1 MTEPT
6 SRKSNP
12 DIFAVHEYAYRT
24 EHPAAEDSPASARAL
39 EPEDAYL
46 TGSSRSLRRRL
57 LGLNIHGDCK
67 PQTARREETPAGFCV
82 TGSFAVSKK

>member
-6 SRKSNP
+6 SRKSNQN
-12 DIFAVHEYAYRT
+12 ISAVCEDALRA
-24 EHPAAEDSPASARAL
+24 EGPASEDSPAGVQAL

-57 LGLNIHGDCK
+57 LGLNVRGG
-67 PQTARREETPAGFCV
+67 TARREETPAGLHT
-82 TGSFAVSKK
+82 TGSFAAGKK